1 MKKPADPREAKLL
14 NKLING
20 GRMNLTE
27 WVETIC
33 KEFCEDKATKSYSS
47 IQNIERQFYS
57 DLHENFLCIL
67 PVLLHKFLIDK
78 GMGHIVEPQP
88 MLGQHPNMNWEEH
101 EKAWERF
108 IKEREWE
115 YFLHK

>member
-1 MKKPADPREAKLL
+1 MKKLADPGEAKLL

-20 GRMNLTE
+20 GWTNLTE

-33 KEFCEDKATKSYSS
+33 KELCEHGVTETYSS

-57 DLHENFLCIL
+57 DLHDNFLCIL

-78 GMGHIVEPQP
+78 GAGHIVEPRP
-88 MLGQHPNMNWEEH
+88 PLG
-101 EKAWERF
+101 
-108 IKEREWE
+108 
-115 YFLHK
+115 